1 MTTQDTG
8 STPPVE
14 ITDEMLDDPEVG
26 PAQLRARLKEVQAQ
40 NAELRTGQMR
50 SVYAE
55 VDLDP
60 DSGLGKAIAK
70 EFDGDMT
77 VEALTAYAKDEYGY
91 DVPDAPTNPQA
102 ATIAT
107 EQGRL
112 DTASQGA
119 GSVPIAPTA
128 QGAIAEAE
136 AAGDWAT
143 AMNLKADQMSAQIR
157 RQQ

>member
-8 STPPVE
+8 TSPVE

-40 NAELRTGQMR
+40 NADLRAGQMR
-50 SVYAE
+50 AVYAE
-55 VDLDP
+55 VDLNP
-60 DSGLGKAIAK
+60 DTGLGKAIAK
-70 EFDGDMT
+70 EFDGEMT
-77 VEALTAYAKDEYGY
+77 VEALTAYAKTEYGY

-102 ATIAT
+102 ATIAV
-107 EQGRL
+107 EQARL
-112 DTASQGA
+112 DNASQGA
-119 GSVPIAPTA
+119 GSVPLAPTA

-136 AAGDWAT
+136 AAGDWTT
-143 AMNLKADQMSAQIR
+143 AMNLKADQMAAQIR